1 MVKYTSERQRLSTG
15 CSNMEVIG
23 NLMERFFGLVKWRK
37 PDWRGVMSGRRA
49 MKTVFINTDTF
60 QKFGCE
66 MVEEVVP
73 GSRV

>member
-1 MVKYTSERQRLSTG
+1 
-15 CSNMEVIG
+15 MEVIG
-23 NLMERFFGLVKWRK
+23 NLTERFFGLVKRRK
-37 PDWRGVMSGRRA
+37 PGWRGVMSGRRV
-49 MKTVFINTDTF
+49 MKTVFINTDTL